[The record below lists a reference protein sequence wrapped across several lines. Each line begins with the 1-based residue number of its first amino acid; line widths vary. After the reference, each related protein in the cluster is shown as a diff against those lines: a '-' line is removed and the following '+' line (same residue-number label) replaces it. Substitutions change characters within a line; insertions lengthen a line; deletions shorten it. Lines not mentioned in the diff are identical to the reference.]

1 MTALLRKNRS
11 WCKTAT
17 YSIMHI
23 IVAIGVAY
31 TLTGSW
37 VVALSIGLLEPV
49 VQTVFYHFHE
59 MAWKKLD

>member
-1 MTALLRKNRS
+1 MIARLRKNRG

-23 IVAIGVAY
+23 IVAMGVAY
-31 TLTGSW
+31 ALTGNG
-37 VVALSIGLLEPV
+37 VIALSIGLLEPV